1 MYKSGS
7 PIQTAGQN
15 LVGLWRPSFT
25 RVDNKL
31 YIFGGG
37 GQVTTDLH
45 ALDLADMRWS
55 TVQVLFFLCG
65 TFFPYLPWGSSYPSL
80 TFSFPLKYEPP
91 QSH

>member
-45 ALDLADMRWS
+45 ALDLVDMRWS
-55 TVQVLFFLCG
+55 TVQVLFLCG
-65 TFFPYLPWGSSYPSL
+65 IFFFPYLPWVHQ
-80 TFSFPLKYEPP
+80 PLFDNFIPLEI
-91 QSH
+91 

>member
-45 ALDLADMRWS
+45 ALDLVDMRWS
-55 TVQVLFFLCG
+55 TVQVLFFFMWD
-65 TFFPYLPWGSSYPSL
+65 FFFRIYPGFINPSL
-80 TFSFPLKYEPP
+80 TFSSP
-91 QSH
+91 

>member
-7 PIQTAGQN
+7 PIQTTGQN

-45 ALDLADMRWS
+45 VLDLVDMRWS
-55 TVQVLFFLCG
+55 TVQVYIFFLTLC
-65 TFFPYLPWGSSYPSL
+65 PSQNPP
-80 TFSFPLKYEPP
+80 FPLKYEARIRD
-91 QSH
+91 SHNDGFF

>member
-7 PIQTAGQN
+7 PIQTTGHN

-25 RVDNKL
+25 RVENKL

-45 ALDLADMRWS
+45 VLDLVDMRWS
-55 TVQVLFFLCG
+55 TVQVFFLYFFWLIPKLA
-65 TFFPYLPWGSSYPSL
+65 TFTPSNL
-80 TFSFPLKYEPP
+80 ISP
-91 QSH
+91 

>member
-7 PIQTAGQN
+7 PIQTTGQN

-45 ALDLADMRWS
+45 VLDLVDMRWS
-55 TVQVLFFLCG
+55 TVQVYFFVL
-65 TFFPYLPWGSSYPSL
+65 PYVQAKTPHSP
-80 TFSFPLKYEPP
+80 
-91 QSH
+91 